1 MKLQRHPKAGL
12 GIWLVVLV
20 ISATITQAANPVYV
34 GAGYGLFKST
44 DAGATWSLLNIP
56 LNSSFLSG
64 PIAVLS
70 LSMDPHDP
78 TKIYFIGRAKALAFF
93 STADGGQTWS
103 ASPFT
108 SFVADH
114 LGVDFAGKVIYV
126 TGTATSSSGDSL
138 LYSSNDGGVT
148 WTRLRLPNT
157 TATASTYP
165 MGSPVQFFAVDP
177 AVSGTIYAF
186 SDIGKIFYKSVDF
199 GGTWTSISA
208 SSFSSSSVLGIHV
221 DPKSPQTW
229 YFRAD
234 HSVSPV
240 TCVNGGCGL
249 FKSSDGGA
257 TFSVVNI
264 PTSYVSSVSF
274 GASIGTVYA
283 AGDVGS
289 LGPSLLR
296 SSDGGSTW
304 TPLINGLF
312 TTRFGKV
319 WADPTDGTTLYVNDS
334 ASRGRFSVSTDA
346 GAHFTK
352 STLPQGPPGCVPGN
366 CSAQDVNDVLIVPLA
381 APLPVIGANGVVSGA
396 SFQSGIVPNSWVTIQ
411 GTNLASQSGDWSNA
425 IVNGKLP
432 TTLNGVSVSMGGKPA
447 YVYYTL
453 PSQLNV
459 LAPDLAPG
467 PATVTVTTAAG
478 TSAGVTATVSQY
490 GPAFFQWPANQV
502 VATRQDFSFAVKPG
516 TFAGATTVAAKP
528 GDVLVLWATGF
539 GPTNPVAPT
548 GVAVPGDQ
556 TYATA
561 TAPAVTINNAPAI
574 VFGAAL
580 APGAAGLYQIAIQ
593 VPNTLADGDWPIQ
606 ANIGGTQSPAGTI
619 LAVRH

>member
-1 MKLQRHPKAGL
+1 VWL
-12 GIWLVVLV
+12 GIWPAMLAISPPLV
-20 ISATITQAANPVYV
+20 QAANPVYA
-34 GAGYGLFKST
+34 GCGYGLFRST
-44 DAGATWSLLNIP
+44 DAGATWGIVNIP
-56 LNSSFLSG
+56 LNSPFLSG
-64 PIAVLS
+64 PINVSS
-70 LSMDPHDP
+70 LSMDPQNP
-78 TKIYFIGRAKALAFF
+78 SKIYFIALAKAWAFF
-93 STADGGQTWS
+93 ATADGGQSWS
-103 ASPFT
+103 ANPFT
-108 SFVADH
+108 GFVANH

-126 TGTATSSSGDSL
+126 TGTATSGSGDNL
-138 LYSSNDGGVT
+138 LYSSTDVGVT

-165 MGSPVQFFAVDP
+165 LGSPVQFFAVDP

-186 SDIGKIFYKSVDF
+186 SDIGKIFYKSIDF
-199 GGTWTSISA
+199 GGTWTTVSA
-208 SSFSSSSVLGIHV
+208 ASFSSSSVLGIHQ
-221 DPKSPQTW
+221 DPKNSQTW

-234 HSVSPV
+234 HSVFPA
-240 TCVNGGCGL
+240 TCTATNGGQCGL
-249 FKSSDGGA
+249 FKSTDGGA
-257 TFSVVNI
+257 TFNAVSI
-264 PTSYVSSVSF
+264 PSNYVSSVSF

-283 AGDVGS
+283 AGDVGG
-289 LGPSLLR
+289 LGPTLQR
-296 SSDGGSTW
+296 TSDGGATW
-304 TPLINGLF
+304 TPLKNGLF
-312 TTRFGKV
+312 SSRSGKV

-334 ASRGRFSVSTDA
+334 NSRGSFNVSTDA

-366 CSAQDVNDVLIVPLA
+366 CSAQDVHDVLIVPLA
-381 APLPVIGANGVVSGA
+381 SPLPVIGASGVVSGA
-396 SFQSGIVPNSWVTIQ
+396 SFQPGIVPNSWVTIQ

-447 YVYYTL
+447 YVYYTQ

-490 GPAFFQWPANQV
+490 GPAFFLWPSNQV

-539 GPTNPVAPT
+539 GPTTPVAPT
-548 GVAVPGDQ
+548 GVAVPSDQ

-561 TAPAVTINNAPAI
+561 SAPTVTINSAPAI

-580 APGAAGLYQIAIQ
+580 APGAVGLYQIAIQ

-606 ANIGGTQSPAGTI
+606 ASIGGAQSPGGTI
-619 LAVRH
+619 LSVHQ